1 MALGEIP
8 MQPMIRLQAVSKRYP
23 ARKDSAAVTALH
35 ETDLAIASG
44 EIFGVIGRSG
54 AGKSTLIRLINLLER
69 PSSGRVE
76 VDGVELTGLDAAGL
90 RAARRQ
96 IGMIFQHFNLLSSRT
111 VFDNVALPLEL
122 AGLSRRQ
129 IREKVTPLLDL
140 VGLADKA
147 GRYPAELSGG
157 QKQRVG
163 IARALATEPKVLLC
177 DEATSALDPETTRAI
192 LGLLGDINEKLGITI
207 VLITHEMQV
216 IKQICHRVAVLD
228 AGEVVELAPVEQVFA
243 RPQAQI
249 TRSLLAAASGDSLP
263 APLAARLS
271 AEPAGGPAVL
281 RLRFTGDDAE
291 APVIA
296 RLSRAQGIDVSILH
310 GQVDA
315 VRHAS
320 FGTLVVAVPV
330 TGEAL
335 AAVIRYLENQNV
347 AVEPL
352 GYLATGLRA
361 AG

>member
-1 MALGEIP
+1 MS
-8 MQPMIRLQAVSKRYP
+8 PMIRLQGVSKRYP
-23 ARKDSAAVTALH
+23 ARKGSAAVTALE
-35 ETDLAIASG
+35 ETDLGIARG

-54 AGKSTLIRLINLLER
+54 AGKSTLIRLVNLLER
-69 PSSGRVE
+69 PSGGRVE
-76 VDGVELTGLDAAGL
+76 VDGTELTALDAAGL

-122 AGLSRRQ
+122 AGLPRRT
-129 IREKVTPLLDL
+129 IREKVTPLLEL
-140 VGLADKA
+140 VGLTDKA
-147 GRYPAELSGG
+147 RRYPAELSGG

-177 DEATSALDPETTRAI
+177 DEATSALDPETTRSI
-192 LGLLGDINEKLGITI
+192 LTLLADINDKLGITV

-216 IKQICHRVAVLD
+216 IKQVCHRVAVLE
-228 AGEVVELAPVEQVFA
+228 AGRVVELAPVEQVFT
-243 RPQAQI
+243 RPQAPV
-249 TRSLLAAASGDSLP
+249 TRSLLAAASGDELP

-271 AEPAGGPAVL
+271 PNPAGGPAVL
-281 RLRFTGDDAE
+281 RLRFTGKDAE

-296 RLSRAQGIDVSILH
+296 RLSRVQGLDVSILH

-315 VRHAS
+315 VRHTS
-320 FGTLVVAVPV
+320 FGTLVVALPAA
-330 TGEAL
+330 GEAL
-335 AAVIRYLENQNV
+335 AAALRFLENEHV

-352 GYLATGLRA
+352 GYLAADLRA

>member
-1 MALGEIP
+1 ME
-8 MQPMIRLQAVSKRYP
+8 PMIRLDAVSKHYP
-23 ARKDSAAVTALH
+23 ARKGSAAVTALS
-35 ETDLAIASG
+35 ETSLDIARG

-69 PSSGRVE
+69 PSSGRV
-76 VDGVELTGLDAAGL
+76 VVGGIDLTGLDNSKL

-122 AGLSRRQ
+122 AGLSRKD
-129 IREKVTPLLDL
+129 IRSKVTPLLEL

-177 DEATSALDPETTRAI
+177 DEATSALDPETTRSI
-192 LGLLGDINEKLGITI
+192 LGLLRDINEKLSITI
-207 VLITHEMQV
+207 VVITHEMQV
-216 IKQICHRVAVLD
+216 IKEICDRVAVID
-228 AGEVVELAPVEQVFA
+228 AGAVVELASVEQVFT
-243 RPQAQI
+243 RPKTEV
-249 TRSLLAAASGDSLP
+249 TRSLLAVVSGDELP
-263 APLAARLS
+263 APLSARLTR
-271 AEPAGGPAVL
+271 EPVSGSAVL

-296 RLSRAQGIDVSILH
+296 RLSRSHGIDASILH

-315 VRHAS
+315 IRNAS
-320 FGTLVVAVPV
+320 FGTLVIAVPV
-330 TGEAL
+330 SGDAL

-347 AVEPL
+347 VVEPL
-352 GYLATGLRA
+352 GYLAADLRA
-361 AG
+361 AS